1 MISIVV
7 VLPAP
12 FGPSSAVTW
21 PGAAVKLTPA
31 TAVKPPY
38 RLTRPST
45 SMALIAPVPGAPA
58 RGAATGRR

>member
-31 TAVKPPY
+31 TAVKPP
-38 RLTRPST
+38 
-45 SMALIAPVPGAPA
+45 
-58 RGAATGRR
+58 